1 MTTPTN
7 SQKSRTRQKIYEAIV
22 DMVAQEQPATRKSI
36 SAVTGLKLTLVDEH
50 CNNMVDEE
58 VLMRDL
64 PGIFRPIEQFPLPR
78 AISATI
84 LPSTW
89 VKVEIGDSVMDLTPR
104 EARMLGQSLMGFG
117 MQYSMIQLGQEV
129 SVANAHHELVLKEA
143 RRRQNGSGK

>member
-1 MTTPTN
+1 MTEPLA
-7 SQKSRTRQKIYEAIV
+7 KGRTRQTIYEAIV
-22 DMVAQEQPATRKSI
+22 DLVAQEQYATRKAI

-50 CNNMVDEE
+50 CNNMVDDE

-64 PGIFRPIEQFPLPR
+64 PGIFRPVERFPLPR

-89 VKVEIGDSVMDLTPR
+89 VKLEVGDAVMDLTPR

-117 MQYSMIQLGQEV
+117 MQYGMIQLGQEV
-129 SVANAHHELVLKEA
+129 AAANAHHDVVRKDA
-143 RRRQNGSGK
+143 RRISGGKRDL